1 MVSWFQY
8 PPSIKLLKWAYW
20 ANRLLLWVGRP
31 HFTNLYSSLPLIWS
45 SSSLQNFPQF
55 SLASFDIQ
63 NALSPFWH
71 LFMVKHYL
79 LGKTAY
85 NICTEDEGILWTV
98 STLYPRRELSSLDRE
113 LNILRLLP
121 PLRWDTPRFRIQ
133 TLETNFTK

>member
-1 MVSWFQY
+1 MRIPSENHSLGLNYSSWRFPYIPARRRRWFRGFNILQVLNF
-8 PPSIKLLKWAYW
+8 S
-20 ANRLLLWVGRP
+20 NGRIGPTGCCCGREGWP
-31 HFTNLYSSLPLIWS
+31 HFTNLYSSLPLILS

-98 STLYPRRELSSLDRE
+98 STLAV
-113 LNILRLLP
+113 N
-121 PLRWDTPRFRIQ
+121 
-133 TLETNFTK
+133 